1 MGKIKDKIYDWKDRL
16 RSGKM
21 LTLVVTLVIIVITL
35 AIYSYKLSRN
45 YRILA

>member
-21 LTLVVTLVIIVITL
+21 LTLVVTLM
-35 AIYSYKLSRN
+35 N
-45 YRILA
+45 